1 MIRNPGALQPLT
13 ERRELGPI
21 IAKARE
27 AFTEVAGNRQEWTF
41 VHAVTGY
48 FEALLPA
55 ELPTFWS
62 EEISTLFSDMA
73 MVAPNAHPKLPT
85 LEEKIQSAVDLRQ
98 EGISY
103 REIARR
109 FNVSVGTSYNWV
121 NDFPYEVD

>member
-1 MIRNPGALQPLT
+1 
-13 ERRELGPI
+13 
-21 IAKARE
+21 
-27 AFTEVAGNRQEWTF
+27 
-41 VHAVTGY
+41 
-48 FEALLPA
+48 
-55 ELPTFWS
+55 
-62 EEISTLFSDMA
+62 
-73 MVAPNAHPKLPT
+73 MVAPNAHPKLPM